1 MAAEASAKDDG
12 TQEIWEGYSDF
23 RDVSKRIGQKVSDA
37 IRAYSILQS
46 AMKEQGSLSNREVFE
61 ARSKILEAAMS
72 LIVEVRHEA
81 RNNVKP
87 FHEIEDRWTGDD
99 GFINRFHEWSARDGV
114 PGWVYQFVVDIR
126 TAAWEL
132 GYLQAGRREEK
143 ADDPVKEDIDE
154 MFPELV

>member
-1 MAAEASAKDDG
+1 MAAEADE
-12 TQEIWEGYSDF
+12 TTEIWEGYSDF
-23 RDVSKRIGQKVSDA
+23 QDVSKRIGQKVSDA

-46 AMKEQGSLSNREVFE
+46 AMKEQGSLSNREIFE

-72 LIVEVRHEA
+72 LIVEVKHEA
-81 RNNVKP
+81 RNNVRP
-87 FHEIEDRWTGDD
+87 FDEIRDRWTGDD
-99 GFINRFHEWSARDGV
+99 GFISEFHEWSAQRGV

-143 ADDPVKEDIDE
+143 ADDPIKEDIDE